1 MFSLQVKVEGLDNL
15 VRFLSRFEDLREPV
29 GDAVQLFLEKTVFDA
44 KAVVPVRTGM
54 LQRSIVFGG
63 GGLEW
68 WVGSRLDYAPY
79 IEFGTSRMS
88 PRPYIWPALNQ
99 NVPNL
104 HRYLVE
110 MFENRFG
117 G

>member
-1 MFSLQVKVEGLDNL
+1 MLALQVKVEGLDKL
-15 VRFLSRFEDLREPV
+15 VRFLSRFEALREPV

-44 KAVVPVRTGM
+44 KAVVPVRTGR

-63 GGLEW
+63 GGWEW

-79 IEFGTSRMS
+79 VEFGTSRMS

-99 NVPNL
+99 NIPNL
-104 HRYLVE
+104 QKNLVD
-110 MFENRFG
+110 MFENWLG

>member
-15 VRFLSRFEDLREPV
+15 VRFLSRFEALREPV
-29 GDAVQLFLEKTVFDA
+29 GDAVQLFSEKTVFDA
-44 KAVVPVRTGM
+44 KAVVPVRTGR
-54 LQRSIVFGG
+54 LQRSIVFG

-79 IEFGTSRMS
+79 VEFGTSRMS

-99 NVPNL
+99 NIPNL
-104 HRYLVE
+104 QKNLVD
-110 MFENRFG
+110 MFENWLG